1 MDVAKPALR
10 YLYLSHGSGRL
21 SCHLTPVALLVVSTS
36 GGNVLVHGSPHKSA
50 VDEATSCHD
59 AWVSVVME
67 RSEDASAMFSWNDRP
82 CYTCGHV
89 TQDVTTLQRKGSE
102 LEA

>member
-21 SCHLTPVALLVVSTS
+21 SCLTPVALLVVSTS

-50 VDEATSCHD
+50 GDEATSCPD
-59 AWVSVVME
+59 ARVSVVME
-67 RSEDASAMFSWNDRP
+67 RSEDASAMFS
-82 CYTCGHV
+82 
-89 TQDVTTLQRKGSE
+89 
-102 LEA
+102 